1 MKKPFILITVIAA
14 AIMASIMIIHVI
26 NEVEKN
32 AIPDTNG
39 AENFA
44 LATITMEQIVNKEL
58 GSYQKWTGCKG
69 TGEQTNVRDNR
80 KEYDYTQMSAHAK
93 SFSGVG
99 DLQVTITEHNVLTLD
114 IESTV
119 TSGNYAIIILIDGE
133 LHSEV
138 PINQRTQITLTDV
151 ANKTVI
157 VRMAGESAEYA
168 VVVTRSMND

>member
-1 MKKPFILITVIAA
+1 MKKIFVLCTIIAA
-14 AIMASIMIIHVI
+14 AIIAPIMIFSTVWS
-26 NEVEKN
+26 VEKN

-44 LATITMEQIVNKEL
+44 LATITMDQMIHKEL
-58 GSYQKWTGCKG
+58 GSYQKLSGCKG

-99 DLQVTITEHNVLTLD
+99 NLQVTITEHNVLTLD

-138 PINQRTQITLTDV
+138 PINQSTQITLTDI

-157 VRMAGESAEYA
+157 VRMAGESAEYRT
-168 VVVTRSMND
+168 VVTRSMSD